1 MEDRY
6 VIVQLSGDTSID
18 GQSRPGGNFHIQ
30 EFTDGEWSG
39 GCYSSAGDLNSKI
52 MEFLGDD

>member
-6 VIVQLSGDTSID
+6 VIVSLSGDVSLD
-18 GQSRPGGNFHIQ
+18 GQTRPGGNFHIK

-39 GCYSSAGDLNSKI
+39 GCYSSEGDLSKKV
-52 MEFLGDD
+52 MEFLGDE

>member
-6 VIVQLSGDTSID
+6 VIVSLSGDTSID
-18 GQSRPGGNFHIQ
+18 GQSSPGGNFHIQ

-39 GCYSSAGDLNSKI
+39 GCYSTASDLNSKI
-52 MEFLGDD
+52 MEFLNDE